1 MPVSSDR
8 EFKDI
13 GKKLRQARK
22 TKRLTLKQVA
32 EQVGC
37 SESMLSKIEC
47 ERTVPSLRMLHRI
60 ASVLETSIGNLFSE
74 ESGADIRIYR
84 RGQRP
89 VVVIRD
95 ESTNTSIRLERMVP
109 HIDDQ
114 IIDGNVHVI
123 APGASNGGDI
133 KHQGQEVGYVL
144 NGVFEL
150 SVGSETFR
158 LHKGD
163 SFFFRSDL
171 PHSYRNV
178 GKEIAKVLWI
188 NSPPTF

>member
-1 MPVSSDR
+1 MPVTSDR
-8 EFKDI
+8 EFRDV

-32 EQVGC
+32 EDVGC

-60 ASVLETSIGNLFSE
+60 ASVLETSISNLFSD
-74 ESGADIRIYR
+74 ESRSEVQIYR

-95 ESTNTSIRLERMVP
+95 DAANASIRLERLVP
-109 HIDDQ
+109 HADDQ

-144 NGVFEL
+144 DGAFEL

-158 LHKGD
+158 LRKGD

-171 PHSYRNV
+171 PHSYRNA
-178 GKEIAKVLWI
+178 GKQEAKVLWI

>member
-1 MPVSSDR
+1 MTLDR
-8 EFKDI
+8 EFKDV

-32 EQVGC
+32 KEVGC

-47 ERTVPSLRMLHRI
+47 EKTIPSLRMLHRI
-60 ASVLETSIGNLFSE
+60 ASVLETSIGKLFSD
-74 ESGADIRIYR
+74 ESGADVQIYR
-84 RGQRP
+84 NGQRP
-89 VVVIRD
+89 VVAIED
-95 ESTNTSIRLERMVP
+95 ESTKTSIRLERMVP

-144 NGVFEL
+144 HGLFEL

-158 LHKGD
+158 LRKGD

-178 GKEIAKVLWI
+178 GKQVAKVLWI

>member
-1 MPVSSDR
+1 MTHSTTD
-8 EFKDI
+8 
-13 GKKLRQARK
+13 
-22 TKRLTLKQVA
+22 
-32 EQVGC
+32 
-37 SESMLSKIEC
+37 
-47 ERTVPSLRMLHRI
+47 
-60 ASVLETSIGNLFSE
+60 
-74 ESGADIRIYR
+74 
-84 RGQRP
+84 P

-144 NGVFEL
+144 DGVFEL

-158 LHKGD
+158 LRKGD

-178 GKEIAKVLWI
+178 GKQIAKVLWI